1 MFNFA
6 HRAYIFVK
14 KRITKFSPV
23 GDKSQK
29 IIEMNMRNINTIFFA
44 FIFQLI
50 TVAIFAQKQKLDLI
64 VHNANIYTVNA
75 QFETVE
81 AFAVDNGRFVA
92 IGSTD
97 QILDEYSSDAVV
109 NAEGRFIYPGFND
122 GHSHFLGYGMTK
134 TKYANLV
141 GTTSYDEVIER
152 LAGHLEKYPSEWV
165 LGRGWDQN
173 DWENQSW
180 PSKEKLDE
188 LFPDNPVVLT
198 RIDGHAVLINSK
210 ALQIAGIDYR
220 AKVDGGEILLKNGE
234 PTGVLIDNAIG
245 LIRTFIPDFSIS
257 DKTKA
262 LLEAEKDCFAA
273 GLTTVTDA
281 GLDKLEVQLI
291 DSLQIA
297 GELKMRVYAMLSPTQ
312 ENFDYY
318 FPNGP
323 IHTGRLT
330 VSAVKLYADGALGSR
345 GALLLKPYS
354 DDPENSGL
362 QLHPN
367 AYYKKVCKMAYEAG
381 YQVNTHAIGDS
392 GNRLMLKTYAQSL
405 QEKNDRRWR
414 VEHAQI
420 VRPEDLH
427 YFKDYSIIPSVQ
439 ATHCTSDMYWA
450 DERLGPERIKTAYAY
465 KQLLLQNGWLI
476 NGTDFP
482 IEAIHPLKTFYAAVA
497 RMDEKGWP
505 EGGFQMENAISREE
519 ALRSITIWPA
529 KGSFDEKEKGSI
541 EIGKLADFV
550 VLEKDLLT
558 VPVEELPNIQILG
571 TYVEGELVFGE

>member
-1 MFNFA
+1 
-6 HRAYIFVK
+6 
-14 KRITKFSPV
+14 
-23 GDKSQK
+23 
-29 IIEMNMRNINTIFFA
+29 MRNINTICLVLFL
-44 FIFQLI
+44 LI
-50 TVAIFAQKQKLDLI
+50 VSATFAQKQKVNLI
-64 VHNANIYTVNA
+64 VHNAKIYTVNA
-75 QFETVE
+75 QFETAE
-81 AFAVDNGRFVA
+81 AFAVADGKFVA
-92 IGSTD
+92 IGSSE
-97 QILDEYSSDAVV
+97 QILDKYISDEVV
-109 NAEGRFIYPGFND
+109 DAKGYFIYPGFND

-141 GTTSYDEVIER
+141 GTTSYDEVIAR
-152 LAGHLEKYPSEWV
+152 LAVHLKKFPSKWV

-173 DWENQSW
+173 DWRDQSW
-180 PSKEKLDE
+180 PGKEELDK

-198 RIDGHAVLINSK
+198 RIDGHAVLINSM
-210 ALQIAGIDYR
+210 ALQIAGIDSR
-220 AKVDGGEILLKNGE
+220 TKVDGGEILLKNGK

-245 LIRTFIPDFSIS
+245 LIRAFIPEFSVS
-257 DKTKA
+257 DKTTA
-262 LLEAEKDCFAA
+262 LLDAQKDCFVA

-281 GLDKLEVQLI
+281 GLDKSEVQLI
-291 DSLQIA
+291 DSLQKV
-297 GELKMRVYAMLSPTQ
+297 GRLKMRVYAMLSPTQ
-312 ENFDYY
+312 ENFDFY
-318 FPNGP
+318 FPKGP

-330 VSAVKLYADGALGSR
+330 VSSVKLYADGALGSR
-345 GALLLKPYS
+345 GALLLEPYS

-362 QLHPN
+362 QLHTN
-367 AYYKKVCKMAYEAG
+367 AYYEKVCKMAYEAG

-392 GNRLMLKTYAQSL
+392 GNRLMLRTYAQFL

-420 VRPEDLH
+420 VTQSDMH
-427 YFKDYSIIPSVQ
+427 FFNDYSIIPSVQ

-465 KQLLLQNGWLI
+465 QQLLQQNGWLI

-529 KGSFDEKEKGSI
+529 KGSFDENEKGSI
-541 EIGKLADFV
+541 EPGKLADFV
-550 VLEKDLLT
+550 VLEKNLLSAAI
-558 VPVEELPNIQILG
+558 EELSRIQIIA
-571 TYVEGELVFGE
+571 TYVNGEQVFGKD